1 VPPVERRD
9 ASGAGFLTLSR
20 RGGGTGDCLF
30 MNKPAQAL
38 LENQIDF
45 DLVPADVFARPEKF
59 NASFDGLLHINGETY
74 RAMVVPY
81 AEFLTRATAVFA
93 VKAQQAGFL
102 VLFIQG
108 LPSGIS
114 DEADHAV
121 SGGLF
126 NELKPCRV
134 VLLADLAATLERAL
148 ADMPNPFGPPAGAPP
163 SPTGIIGPAEIFF
176 S

>member
-1 VPPVERRD
+1 
-9 ASGAGFLTLSR
+9 
-20 RGGGTGDCLF
+20 

-121 SGGLF
+121 SGRLLD
-126 NELKPCRV
+126 ELKACRV
-134 VLLADLAATLERAL
+134 VPLAELARRWSAPWLICPIPL
-148 ADMPNPFGPPAGAPP
+148 ARRPAPRLHRP
-163 SPTGIIGPAEIFF
+163 VSLDPQKYFLVEFLV
-176 S
+176 